1 MDECLRLDGYA
12 APRPRARRFEEK
24 GRDPYDGLRTW
35 SAFTHAVGAVLAVVG
50 TALLLVR
57 AAAWRLSPWAVTA
70 FAVYGASMIALYT
83 ASTLYHCLNTG
94 VRTRLALRKWDHCSI
109 YLLIAG
115 TYTPVCL
122 LPLRQAG
129 AWGWS
134 LFGVIWG
141 LTLVGIVMT
150 LFWVNAPRWVTS
162 GVYLFMGWLAILA
175 IYPLWRT
182 MGAQGVTWLL
192 AGGILYTVGGVLYAL
207 KWPGRDNPRFGC
219 HEIFH
224 LFILA
229 GSACHFFM
237 VYQVFSRL

>member
-12 APRPRARRFEEK
+12 VPQPRRRHRHEEQ
-24 GRDPYDGLRTW
+24 GRDPYDGLRPW
-35 SAFTHAVGAVLAVVG
+35 SAITHGLGAVLAVVG
-50 TALLLVR
+50 TVLLCVR
-57 AAAWRLSPWAVTA
+57 AAKWDLGPWASA
-70 FAVYGASMIALYT
+70 FGIYGASMIVLYT
-83 ASTLYHCLNTG
+83 ASCLYHCVNTS
-94 VRTRLALRKWDHCSI
+94 VRGRLALRKWDHCSI

-129 AWGWS
+129 GWGWS

-141 LTLVGIVMT
+141 LALAGIVMT
-150 LFWVNAPRWVTS
+150 LFWVNAPRWVTA
-162 GVYLFMGWLAILA
+162 GIYIFMGWLAILA
-175 IYPLWRT
+175 IYPLWQT
-182 MGAQGVTWLL
+182 VGAEGVAWLL
-192 AGGILYTVGGVLYAL
+192 GGGILYTIGGVCYAL

-229 GSACHFFM
+229 GSICHFVM
-237 VYQVFSRL
+237 VYSVFTRL